1 MSRKIITISREF
13 GSGGRYIGKQL
24 AEMLGI
30 SFYDKDIILK
40 TAEETGL
47 SKKFIEQ
54 QGEHSPLKN
63 MFAYAFV
70 GRDTTGASMDDYVF
84 NAQRK
89 IILELAEREDCV
101 IVGRCADVIL
111 KDMEGCVN
119 VFIHGEK
126 QEKTE
131 RIKKLYGKSE
141 EEAVKLMK
149 EMDKKRAINYKYNT
163 DQEWGRAKNYTM
175 CLNSSALGYEKCVE
189 MIASLYEKGKLI

>member
-24 AEMLGI
+24 AEKLGI

-47 SKKFIEQ
+47 SKKYIEQ
-54 QGEHSPLKN
+54 QGEHSPMKN
-63 MFAYAFV
+63 IFAYAFV
-70 GRDTTGASMDDYVF
+70 GRDVTGASMDDYVF

-89 IILELAEREDCV
+89 IILGLAEKEDCV

-119 VFIHGEK
+119 IFIHGEK
-126 QEKTE
+126 QEKIE
-131 RIKKLYGKSE
+131 RVKKLYEKSE

-163 DQEWGRAKNYTM
+163 DKEWGRAKNYTM

-189 MIASLYEKGKLI
+189 MIASLYK

>member
-24 AEMLGI
+24 AERLGI

-47 SKKFIEQ
+47 SKSFIEQ
-54 QGEHSPLKN
+54 QGEYSPLKST
-63 MFAYAFV
+63 FAYAFV
-70 GRDTTGASMDDYVF
+70 GRDATGASMDDYVF

-89 IILELAEREDCV
+89 IILELAEKEDCV

-119 VFIHGEK
+119 VFIHGK
-126 QEKTE
+126 RQEKIE

-163 DQEWGRAKNYTM
+163 DQEWGCAKNYTM
-175 CLNSSALGYEKCVE
+175 CLNSSALGYEKCIE
-189 MIASLYEKGKLI
+189 MIAGLW

>member
-1 MSRKIITISREF
+1 MNRKIITISREY

-24 AEMLGI
+24 AEKLGI

-47 SKKFIEQ
+47 SQKFIEQ

-89 IILELAEREDCV
+89 IILKLAEKEDCV

-126 QEKTE
+126 KEKIE
-131 RIKKLYGKSE
+131 RIKKLYEKSE
-141 EEAVKLMK
+141 EEAVKLIK

-175 CLNSSALGYEKCVE
+175 CLNSSALGYDKCVE
-189 MIASLYEKGKLI
+189 MIANLYH

>member
-13 GSGGRYIGKQL
+13 GSGGRYIGKLL
-24 AEMLGI
+24 AEKLGI

-70 GRDTTGASMDDYVF
+70 GRDSTGASMDDYVF

-89 IILELAEREDCV
+89 IILDLAEKEDCV

-119 VFIHGEK
+119 VFIHGER
-126 QEKTE
+126 QEKIE
-131 RIKKLYGKSE
+131 RIKKLYEKSD

-163 DQEWGRAKNYTM
+163 DKEWGRAKNYTM
-175 CLNSSALGYEKCVE
+175 CLNSSALGCEKCVE
-189 MIASLYEKGKLI
+189 MIASLYR

>member
-24 AEMLGI
+24 AEKLGI

-47 SKKFIEQ
+47 SQKFIEQ

-70 GRDTTGASMDDYVF
+70 GRDTTGVSMDDYVF

-89 IILELAEREDCV
+89 IILELAEKEDGV

-119 VFIHGEK
+119 VFIHGER
-126 QEKTE
+126 QEKIE
-131 RIKKLYGKSE
+131 RIKKLYEKSE
-141 EEAVKLMK
+141 EEAVKLIK

-175 CLNSSALGYEKCVE
+175 CLNSSALGYDKCVE
-189 MIASLYEKGKLI
+189 MIANLYH

>member
-13 GSGGRYIGKQL
+13 GSGGRYIGKEL
-24 AEMLGI
+24 AERLGI

-47 SKKFIEQ
+47 SEKFIEK
-54 QGEHSPLKN
+54 QGEYSPLKN

-70 GRDTTGASMDDYVF
+70 GRDITGTSVDDYVF
-84 NAQRK
+84 NAQKK
-89 IILELAEREDCV
+89 IIHELAEKEDCV

-111 KDMEGCVN
+111 KDMEGCIN

-126 QEKTE
+126 EEKINRICSLYEKTP
-131 RIKKLYGKSE
+131 
-141 EEAVKLMK
+141 EEAAKLIK

-163 DQEWGRAKNYTM
+163 DKEWGKAKNYTM
-175 CLNSSALGYEKCVE
+175 CLNSSALGYERCVE
-189 MIASLYEKGKLI
+189 IISELYR

>member
-24 AEMLGI
+24 AEKLGI

-89 IILELAEREDCV
+89 IILELAEKEDCV

-111 KDMEGCVN
+111 KDVEGCVN

-126 QEKTE
+126 QEKIE
-131 RIKKLYGKSE
+131 RIKKLYEKSE

-189 MIASLYEKGKLI
+189 MIANLYH

>member
-24 AEMLGI
+24 AEKLGI

-47 SKKFIEQ
+47 SQKFIEQ

-89 IILELAEREDCV
+89 IILKLAEKEDCV

-126 QEKTE
+126 KEKIE
-131 RIKKLYGKSE
+131 RIKKLYEKSE
-141 EEAVKLMK
+141 GEAVKLIK

-175 CLNSSALGYEKCVE
+175 CLNSSALGYDKCVE
-189 MIASLYEKGKLI
+189 MIANLYH

>member
-24 AEMLGI
+24 AEKLGI

-54 QGEHSPLKN
+54 QGEHSPLKH

-70 GRDTTGASMDDYVF
+70 GRDATGASMDDYVF
-84 NAQRK
+84 KAKRK
-89 IILELAEREDCV
+89 IIQELAEREDCV

-126 QEKTE
+126 KEKIQ
-131 RIKKLYGKSE
+131 RIEKLYEKSG

-163 DQEWGRAKNYTM
+163 DREWGRAQNYTM

-189 MIASLYEKGKLI
+189 IIANLFN

>member
-13 GSGGRYIGKQL
+13 GSGGRYIGKLL
-24 AEMLGI
+24 AEKLGI

-70 GRDTTGASMDDYVF
+70 GRDSTGASMDDYVF

-89 IILELAEREDCV
+89 IILQLAEKEDCV

-111 KDMEGCVN
+111 KDVEGCVN
-119 VFIHGEK
+119 IFIHGEK
-126 QEKTE
+126 KEKIE
-131 RIKKLYGKSE
+131 RIKKLYEKSD

-163 DQEWGRAKNYTM
+163 DKEWGRAKNYTM

-189 MIASLYEKGKLI
+189 MIAHLYN

>member
-24 AEMLGI
+24 AEKLGI

-47 SKKFIEQ
+47 SQKFIEQ

-89 IILELAEREDCV
+89 IILELAEKEDCV

-119 VFIHGEK
+119 VFIHGER
-126 QEKTE
+126 QEKIE
-131 RIKKLYGKSE
+131 RIKKLYEKSE
-141 EEAVKLMK
+141 EEAVKLIK

-175 CLNSSALGYEKCVE
+175 CLNSSALGYDKCVE
-189 MIASLYEKGKLI
+189 MIANLYH

>member
-24 AEMLGI
+24 AEKLGI

-47 SKKFIEQ
+47 SQKFIEQ

-89 IILELAEREDCV
+89 IILKLAEKEDCV

-119 VFIHGEK
+119 VFIHGER
-126 QEKTE
+126 QEKIE
-131 RIKKLYGKSE
+131 RIKKLYEKSE
-141 EEAVKLMK
+141 EEAVKLIK

-175 CLNSSALGYEKCVE
+175 CLNSSALGYDKCVE
-189 MIASLYEKGKLI
+189 MIANLYH

>member
-24 AEMLGI
+24 AEKLGI

-47 SKKFIEQ
+47 SQKFIEQ

-89 IILELAEREDCV
+89 IILKLAEKEDCV

-111 KDMEGCVN
+111 RDMEGCVN
-119 VFIHGEK
+119 VFIHGER
-126 QEKTE
+126 QEKIE
-131 RIKKLYGKSE
+131 RIKKLYEKSE
-141 EEAVKLMK
+141 EEAVKLIK

-175 CLNSSALGYEKCVE
+175 CLNSSALGYDKCVE
-189 MIASLYEKGKLI
+189 MIANLYH

>member
-13 GSGGRYIGKQL
+13 GSGGRYIGKLL
-24 AEMLGI
+24 AEKLGI

-70 GRDTTGASMDDYVF
+70 GRDSTGASMDDYVF

-89 IILELAEREDCV
+89 IILDLAEKEDCV

-111 KDMEGCVN
+111 KDVEGCVN
-119 VFIHGEK
+119 VFIHGER
-126 QEKTE
+126 QEKIE
-131 RIKKLYGKSE
+131 RIKKLYEKSD

-163 DQEWGRAKNYTM
+163 DKEWGRAKNYTM
-175 CLNSSALGYEKCVE
+175 CLNSSALGYEKCVD
-189 MIASLYEKGKLI
+189 MIAHLYN

>member
-24 AEMLGI
+24 AEKLGI

-47 SKKFIEQ
+47 SKKYIEQ
-54 QGEHSPLKN
+54 QGEHSPMKN
-63 MFAYAFV
+63 IFAYAFV
-70 GRDTTGASMDDYVF
+70 GRDVTGASMDDYVF

-89 IILELAEREDCV
+89 IILELAEKEDCV

-119 VFIHGEK
+119 VFIHGERK
-126 QEKTE
+126 EKIE
-131 RIKKLYGKSE
+131 RIKKLYEKSE

-163 DQEWGRAKNYTM
+163 DKEWGRAKNYTM
-175 CLNSSALGYEKCVE
+175 CLNSSVLGYEKCVE
-189 MIASLYEKGKLI
+189 MIASLYK